1 MRLLLIAAVLVLA
14 WAKPADAC
22 APRCTGKKITVD
34 LQHAEIG
41 NVLRLL
47 ADVSGHNFVY
57 GDEVKGKVTLKLRE
71 VPWDQALDVVLKTKG
86 LGMKKDGN
94 VIRVAALDVLRAEEM
109 AALDLAAQRELK
121 GPLTTRVIPVNYAPA
136 KELAAHLKLLL
147 SPRGTVSVDE
157 RTNTIIVRDV
167 RGSPALSAQ

>member
-1 MRLLLIAAVLVLA
+1 MRLLLIAAALLLA

-34 LQHAEIG
+34 LQNAEID

-47 ADVSGHNFVY
+47 ADVSGNNFVF
-57 GDEVKGKVTLKLRE
+57 GEEVKGKVTLKLRE

-86 LGMKKDGN
+86 LGMKQDGK
-94 VIRVAALDVLRAEEM
+94 VIRVATLDQLHKE
-109 AALDLAAQRELK
+109 DLAALELHEQRELK
-121 GPLTTRVIPVNYAPA
+121 GPLTTRIIPVNYAPA
-136 KELAAHLKLLL
+136 KELAAHIKQLL

-167 RGSPALSAQ
+167 KGSPALSFQ

>member
-1 MRLLLIAAVLVLA
+1 MRLLILAALLAIA

-34 LQHAEIG
+34 LQNAEIG

-57 GDEVKGKVTLKLRE
+57 GEEVKGKVTLKLRE

-94 VIRVAALDVLRAEEM
+94 VIRVATLDALHHEER
-109 AALDLAAQRELK
+109 AALDLAAERELK
-121 GPLTTRVIPVNYAPA
+121 GPLTTRVIPVSYAPA
-136 KELAAHLKLLL
+136 KELAAHIKVLL

-157 RTNTIIVRDV
+157 RTNTVIVRDV
-167 RGSPALSAQ
+167 RGSAALSAR

>member
-1 MRLLLIAAVLVLA
+1 MRLLLVAVALVLA
-14 WAKPADAC
+14 AAKPADAC

-34 LQHAEIG
+34 LQNAEIG

-57 GDEVKGKVTLKLRE
+57 GEEVKGKVTLKLRE
-71 VPWDQALDVVLKTKG
+71 VPWDQALEVVLKTKG
-86 LGMKKDGN
+86 LGMKKSGN
-94 VIRVAALDVLRAEEM
+94 VIRVASLDALHQEELD
-109 AALDLAAQRELK
+109 ALELVAQREQK

-167 RGSPALSAQ
+167 RGSPALTSP